1 MAEPTVEAV
10 QSALRSAL
18 TMLQDLHAGYDWRDL
33 HETLSGITAHAKAV
47 GVVIEEDW
55 ED

>member
-1 MAEPTVEAV
+1 MTEPTVEAV
-10 QSALRSAL
+10 QNALRSAL
-18 TMLQDLHAGYDWRDL
+18 QMLQDLDAGYAWRDL

-47 GVVIEEDW
+47 GVVIEEEW

>member
-18 TMLQDLHAGYDWRDL
+18 TMLQDLHAGCDWPDL
-33 HETLSGITAHAKAV
+33 HETLNGITAHAKSV
-47 GVVIEEDW
+47 GVVIEEEW